1 MYGLVRFFRGT
12 VRLRITGAVPERC
25 INRFTQ
31 CGLRFWGLCR
41 EDALHYTFYAY
52 EKDAPALRRQALRCM
67 ASAEVIERHGLKQR
81 YGGLKRRPVLL
92 LGLLLALAATFV
104 LQEFVW
110 IMDVQGAETQH
121 DEEILRA
128 LETLDIHPGTWGPS
142 IDQQLTK
149 HRMLSLLPKLSWLA
163 VNRSGGILHVLVTER
178 MTPQVQ
184 TPPYRVANIVAAR
197 DGVLTQVSVLEGMKL
212 CAPGQVVSEGQLL
225 VSGYEDYG
233 LMVRAVCANA
243 EIYARTWHS
252 GTVITPEIEYVKEY
266 TGREW
271 TQRTLI
277 LGRKRINLSG
287 NSGISLPNCDKM
299 INEKKLSLPG
309 GETFRIILETAT
321 YREYRLTSRAVQAE
335 NAGALLRGA
344 WLRMTK
350 DSLLAGAVELT
361 EATMLRA
368 DGYYILNA
376 VSTCMEMIARVV
388 PAEELYKGESE

>member
-1 MYGLVRFFRGT
+1 MYTAVRFLRGY
-12 VRLRITGAVPERC
+12 VRLRITGAAPERC

-41 EDALHYTFYAY
+41 EDALHYTLCAY
-52 EKDAPALRRQALRCM
+52 EKDVPALRRQALRCM
-67 ASAEVIERHGLKQR
+67 ANAEILARFGFRQR

-92 LGLLLALAATFV
+92 LGMLLALVATFV

-110 IMDVQGAETQH
+110 VMDVQGAEALH

-128 LETLDIHPGTWGPS
+128 LETLDIRPGTWGPD

-149 HRMLSLLPKLSWLA
+149 HQMLSMLPKLSWLA

-178 MTPQVQ
+178 MTPQAQ

-212 CAPGQVVSEGQLL
+212 CAVGQVVSKGQLL

-252 GTVITPEIEYVKEY
+252 GTVVTPEIEYVKEY

-299 INEKKLSLPG
+299 ISEKKLSLPG
-309 GETFRIILETAT
+309 GETFRVILETAT
-321 YREYRLTSRAVQAE
+321 YREYRLTPRAVQAE
-335 NAGALLRGA
+335 HAGELLRGA

-350 DSLLAGAVELT
+350 ESLLAGSVEQT

-368 DGYYILNA
+368 DGLYILNA
-376 VSTCMEMIARVV
+376 VSTCTEMIAQTV
-388 PAEELYKGESE
+388 PTEELYKGENE

>member
-1 MYGLVRFFRGT
+1 
-12 VRLRITGAVPERC
+12 
-25 INRFTQ
+25 
-31 CGLRFWGLCR
+31 
-41 EDALHYTFYAY
+41 
-52 EKDAPALRRQALRCM
+52 
-67 ASAEVIERHGLKQR
+67 
-81 YGGLKRRPVLL
+81 
-92 LGLLLALAATFV
+92 
-104 LQEFVW
+104 
-110 IMDVQGAETQH
+110 MDVQGAETQH

-128 LETLDIHPGTWGPS
+128 LETLDIRPGTWGPS

-178 MTPQVQ
+178 MTPQAQ

-299 INEKKLSLPG
+299 ISERKLSLPG
-309 GETFRIILETAT
+309 GETFHVILETAT
-321 YREYRLTSRAVQAE
+321 YREYRLTPRAVQAE

-350 DSLLAGAVELT
+350 DSLLAGAVEQT

-376 VSTCMEMIARVV
+376 VSTCTEMIARVI
-388 PAEELYKGESE
+388 PAEELYKGENE